1 MPLSNKIFSS
11 RCILEWKSGTPNPNE
26 YSSNTL
32 DILAPPENWTFLP
45 SLAKL
50 HQEMS
55 AHSLQLRVWLEDG
68 ENLAELIKAY
78 MALYQ
83 PITAAGGLVYTPNHQ
98 LLMIHR
104 KGWWDLPKGK
114 QDPGED
120 LLTCAVREVKE
131 ETLIPDITPG
141 RKFGVTWH
149 IYKLNN
155 TWILKDSH
163 WYYMESKEAY
173 PLQPQTEEEI
183 TAAVWM
189 DASQRKNLIPEMY
202 PLIAELVK
210 WADLRKDL

>member
-1 MPLSNKIFSS
+1 
-11 RCILEWKSGTPNPNE
+11 
-26 YSSNTL
+26 
-32 DILAPPENWTFLP
+32 
-45 SLAKL
+45 
-50 HQEMS
+50 MS

-173 PLQPQTEEEI
+173 PLKPQTEEEI